1 MNTQNKAELSASIWR
16 RPVQERLA
24 RLKNGRIEVLEA
36 GQRVVLGASN
46 PVRAEPWERG
56 HVPRGVSAL
65 REGETPSPPDFQ
77 KQREPGDLPVA
88 TFEVLDSSCWRA
100 IATGGA
106 LGAAE
111 SFMDGQWRSPDPAG
125 LLRLMLRDQDVLEG
139 LGGPL
144 SVLGAVPRWIGHALR
159 RNTRTGARR
168 NISAHY
174 DVGNDFFRLFLDS
187 TMLYSCA
194 YFPSKDASLE
204 EASIAK
210 LDRLCEMLQ
219 LKPGLRVLEIG
230 SGWGACAIHMAREY
244 GCQVVSITISERQH
258 AEAVR
263 RVRAA
268 GLEDR
273 VEIRMQDYRDVS
285 GQFDRLISIEM
296 IEAVGTQYLNLFFQR
311 CSELLAPDGLMALQV
326 ITITDQAY
334 RSAVKR
340 VDFIKRY
347 IFPGGFLPSVEAI
360 MGAVRRCTDFRLVRM
375 EDIGSHYVRTLR
387 LWAEALRENWNA
399 AKDLG
404 YSSEFL
410 RMYEFYFRYCEAG
423 FAERTIGDAQMLFA
437 KPQAG

>member
-1 MNTQNKAELSASIWR
+1 MNAHARADLPSSIWR
-16 RPVQERLA
+16 RPVQQRLA
-24 RLKNGRIEVLEA
+24 QLKNGRLVVLEA
-36 GQRVVLGASN
+36 GRRSILGGQGNS
-46 PVRAEPWERG
+46 
-56 HVPRGVSAL
+56 
-65 REGETPSPPDFQ
+65 
-77 KQREPGDLPVA
+77 GDLPEA
-88 TFEVLDSSCWRA
+88 TFEVLDSNCWQA
-100 IATGGA
+100 VATGGA

-111 SFMDGQWRSPDPAG
+111 AFMDGQWRSPDLAG
-125 LLRLMLRDQDVLEG
+125 LLRMMLRDQEVLEG
-139 LGGPL
+139 LGGPF
-144 SVLGAVPRWIGHALR
+144 SFLGAISRWIGHALR
-159 RNTRTGARR
+159 RNSRSGARR

-174 DVGNDFFRLFLDS
+174 DVGNDFFQLFLDP

-194 YFPSKDASLE
+194 YFSSEDASLE

-210 LDRLCEMLQ
+210 LDRLCAMLG

-230 SGWGACAIHMAREY
+230 SGWGACAIHMARKY
-244 GCQVVSITISERQH
+244 GCNVVSITISERQH

-263 RVRAA
+263 RVEAA

-273 VEIRMQDYRDVS
+273 VEIRMQDYRDVP

-296 IEAVGTQYLNLFFQR
+296 IEAVGAQYLDLFFNR
-311 CSELLAPDGLMALQV
+311 CSDLLKPDGLMALQA

-334 RSAVKR
+334 REAVRR

-360 MGAVRRCTDFRLVRM
+360 MGAVRRRTDFRLVRM

-387 LWAEALRENWNA
+387 IWAEALRQKWQA
-399 AKDLG
+399 ARELG
-404 YSSEFL
+404 YSEEFL

-437 KPQAG
+437 KPDAS

>member
-1 MNTQNKAELSASIWR
+1 MSAQEKIDLPASIWR
-16 RPVQERLA
+16 RPVQKRLA
-24 RLKNGRIEVLEA
+24 RLENGRLEVLEA

-46 PVRAEPWERG
+46 AVQAEPWERRR
-56 HVPRGVSAL
+56 PAL
-65 REGETPSPPDFQ
+65 REGETPSPPDVQ
-77 KQREPGDLPVA
+77 GQGYPDNLPLA
-88 TFEVLDSSCWRA
+88 TFEVLDSACWQA

-111 SFMDGQWRSPDPAG
+111 SFMDGQWRSPDLAG
-125 LLRLMLRDQDVLEG
+125 LLRLMLRDQVVLQGLEG
-139 LGGPL
+139 SL
-144 SVLGAVPRWIGHALR
+144 SALGAIPRWIGHALR
-159 RNTRTGARR
+159 RNTRSGSRR

-174 DVGNDFFRLFLDS
+174 DVGNDFFRLFLDP

-194 YFPSKDASLE
+194 YFPSEDASLE
-204 EASIAK
+204 EASIVK
-210 LDRLCEMLQ
+210 LDRLCNMLQ

-230 SGWGACAIHMAREY
+230 SGWGACAIHMAGEY
-244 GCQVVSITISERQH
+244 DCQVVSITISERQH

-273 VEIRMQDYRDVS
+273 VEIRMQDYRDVN

-296 IEAVGTQYLNLFFQR
+296 IEAVGAQYLNLFFQR
-311 CSELLAPDGLMALQV
+311 CCELLAPDGLMALQA

-360 MGAVRRCTDFRLVRM
+360 MGAVRRCTDFRLARM

-387 LWAEALRENWNA
+387 LWAEALCENWNT

>member
-1 MNTQNKAELSASIWR
+1 MNAQEKIDLPASVWR
-16 RPVQERLA
+16 RPVQKRLA
-24 RLKNGRIEVLEA
+24 ELENGRLEVLEA

-46 PVRAEPWERG
+46 PEVQG
-56 HVPRGVSAL
+56 QGS
-65 REGETPSPPDFQ
+65 S
-77 KQREPGDLPVA
+77 GDLPLA
-88 TFEVLDSSCWRA
+88 TLEVLDSACWRT

-111 SFMDGQWRSPDPAG
+111 SFMDGQWRSPDLAG
-125 LLRLMLRDQDVLEG
+125 LLRLMLRDEDVLEG

-144 SVLGAVPRWIGHALR
+144 SALGAIPRWIGHALR
-159 RNTRTGARR
+159 RNTRSGSRR

-174 DVGNDFFRLFLDS
+174 DVGNDFFQLFLDP

-194 YFPSKDASLE
+194 YFASEDATLE

-219 LKPGLRVLEIG
+219 LKPGLCVLEIG
-230 SGWGACAIHMAREY
+230 SGWGACAIHMARKY

-263 RVRAA
+263 RVKAA
-268 GLEDR
+268 GLEDL
-273 VEIRMQDYRDVS
+273 VEIRMQDYRDTG

-296 IEAVGTQYLNLFFQR
+296 IEAVGAQYLDLFFKR
-311 CSELLAPDGLMALQV
+311 CSELLKPDGLMALQA

-334 RSAVKR
+334 RAAVKR

-347 IFPGGFLPSVEAI
+347 VFPGGFLPSVEAI
-360 MGAVRRCTDFRLVRM
+360 MGAVRRRTDFRLVRM
-375 EDIGSHYVRTLR
+375 EDIGGHYVRTLR
-387 LWAEALRENWNA
+387 LWAEALRRNWDA
-399 AKDLG
+399 AMELG
-404 YSSEFL
+404 YSGEFL

-423 FAERTIGDAQMLFA
+423 FAERAIGDAQMLFA
-437 KPQAG
+437 KPRAHC

>member
-1 MNTQNKAELSASIWR
+1 MNAKEKAELPASMWR
-16 RPVQERLA
+16 RPVQKRLA
-24 RLKNGRIEVLEA
+24 LLENGRLEVLES
-36 GQRVVLGASN
+36 GQERILGGQGDS
-46 PVRAEPWERG
+46 
-56 HVPRGVSAL
+56 
-65 REGETPSPPDFQ
+65 
-77 KQREPGDLPVA
+77 GDLPRA
-88 TFEVLDSSCWRA
+88 TLEVMDSACWRA

-111 SFMDGQWRSPDPAG
+111 SFMDGQWRSPDLAG
-125 LLRLMLRDQDVLEG
+125 LLRLMLRNQKVVEG

-144 SVLGAVPRWIGHALR
+144 SALGGVSRWIGHALR
-159 RNTRTGARR
+159 RNTRSGSRR

-174 DVGNDFFRLFLDS
+174 DVGNDFFQLFLDP

-194 YFPSKDASLE
+194 YFPSEDANLE

-219 LKPGLRVLEIG
+219 LKPGLKVLEIG
-230 SGWGACAIHMAREY
+230 SGWGACAIHMARKY
-244 GCQVVSITISERQH
+244 GCRVVSITISKRQH
-258 AEAVR
+258 AEAVS
-263 RVRAA
+263 RVEAA
-268 GLEDR
+268 GLEGL
-273 VEIRMQDYRDVS
+273 VEVRMQDYRDTG

-296 IEAVGTQYLNLFFQR
+296 IEAVGAQYLDLFFKR
-311 CSELLAPDGLMALQV
+311 CSELLRPEGLMALQA

-334 RSAVKR
+334 RDAVRR

-360 MGAVRRCTDFRLVRM
+360 MGAVRRRTDFRLVRM

-387 LWAEALRENWNA
+387 LWADALRRNWNA
-399 AKDLG
+399 AKALG

-437 KPQAG
+437 KPLAP

>member
-1 MNTQNKAELSASIWR
+1 MNAQDKAGLPASIWR
-16 RPVQERLA
+16 RPVQKRLA
-24 RLKNGRIEVLEA
+24 LLENGRLQVLEA
-36 GQRVVLGASN
+36 GQKKILG
-46 PVRAEPWERG
+46 G
-56 HVPRGVSAL
+56 
-65 REGETPSPPDFQ
+65 Q
-77 KQREPGDLPVA
+77 GDSDNLPLA
-88 TFEVLDSSCWRA
+88 TFEVLDSACWRA

-111 SFMDGQWRSPDPAG
+111 SFMDGQWRSPDLAG
-125 LLRLMLRDQDVLEG
+125 LLRLMLRNEAVVEG

-144 SVLGAVPRWIGHALR
+144 SALGSIPRWMGHALR
-159 RNTRTGARR
+159 RNTRSGSRR

-174 DVGNDFFRLFLDS
+174 DVGNDFFQLFLDP

-194 YFPSKDASLE
+194 YFPSEDASLE
-204 EASIAK
+204 QASIAK

-230 SGWGACAIHMAREY
+230 SGWGACAIHMARKY
-244 GCQVVSITISERQH
+244 GCRVVSITISERQH

-263 RVRAA
+263 RVRDA

-273 VEIRMQDYRDVS
+273 VEIRMQDYRDTG

-296 IEAVGTQYLNLFFQR
+296 IEAVGAQYLNLFFRR
-311 CSELLAPDGLMALQV
+311 CSELLKPDGLMALQA

-360 MGAVRRCTDFRLVRM
+360 MGAVRRRTDFRLVRM

-387 LWAEALRENWNA
+387 LWAEALREKWQA
-399 AKDLG
+399 ARELG
-404 YSSEFL
+404 YSEEFL

-423 FAERTIGDAQMLFA
+423 FAERTIGDAQLLFA
-437 KPQAG
+437 KPRADC

>member
-1 MNTQNKAELSASIWR
+1 MKAKVSTDLPASVWR
-16 RPVQERLA
+16 RPVQERLD
-24 RLKNGRIEVLEA
+24 RLQNGRLEVLEA
-36 GQRVVLGASN
+36 GHRHVLGGQGGS
-46 PVRAEPWERG
+46 
-56 HVPRGVSAL
+56 
-65 REGETPSPPDFQ
+65 
-77 KQREPGDLPVA
+77 GDLPQA
-88 TFEVLDSSCWRA
+88 TIEVLDAGCWRA

-111 SFMDGQWRSPDPAG
+111 AFMDGQWRSPDLAG
-125 LLRLMLRDQDVLEG
+125 LLRLMLRDQAALEG
-139 LGGPL
+139 LEGPF
-144 SVLGAVPRWIGHALR
+144 SFLGAVPRWIGHSLR
-159 RNTRTGARR
+159 RNTRSGARR

-174 DVGNDFFRLFLDS
+174 DVGNDFFGLFLDP

-194 YFPSKDASLE
+194 YFPSEDATLE

-219 LKPGLRVLEIG
+219 LKAGLRVLEIG
-230 SGWGACAIHMAREY
+230 SGWGGCAIHMARHY
-244 GCQVVSITISERQH
+244 GCKVVSITISERQH

-263 RVRAA
+263 RVKAA

-273 VEIRMQDYRDVS
+273 VEIRMQDYRDIA

-296 IEAVGTQYLNLFFQR
+296 IEAVGAQYLGLFFNR
-311 CSELLAPDGLMALQV
+311 CSELLKPDGLMALQA
-326 ITITDQAY
+326 ITITDQGY

-360 MGAVRRCTDFRLVRM
+360 MGAVRQRTDFRLLRM

-387 LWAEALRENWNA
+387 LWAEGLRRNWDA
-399 AKDLG
+399 AKGLG
-404 YSSEFL
+404 YSGEFL

-437 KPQAG
+437 KPQAR

>member
-1 MNTQNKAELSASIWR
+1 MNAQVKAKLPASIWR
-16 RPVQERLA
+16 RPVQQRLA
-24 RLKNGRIEVLEA
+24 QLKNGRLVVLEA
-36 GQRVVLGASN
+36 GRRSILGGQGNS
-46 PVRAEPWERG
+46 
-56 HVPRGVSAL
+56 
-65 REGETPSPPDFQ
+65 
-77 KQREPGDLPVA
+77 GDLPEA
-88 TFEVLDSSCWRA
+88 TFEVLDSNCWQA
-100 IATGGA
+100 VATGGA

-111 SFMDGQWRSPDPAG
+111 AFMDGQWRSPDLAG
-125 LLRLMLRDQDVLEG
+125 LLRMMLRDQEVLEG
-139 LGGPL
+139 LGGPF
-144 SVLGAVPRWIGHALR
+144 SFLGAISRWIGHALR
-159 RNTRTGARR
+159 RNSRSGARR

-174 DVGNDFFRLFLDS
+174 DVGNDFFQLFLDP

-194 YFPSKDASLE
+194 YFSSEDASLE

-210 LDRLCEMLQ
+210 LDRLCAMLG

-230 SGWGACAIHMAREY
+230 SGWGACAIHMARKY
-244 GCQVVSITISERQH
+244 GCNVVSITISERQH

-263 RVRAA
+263 RVEAA

-273 VEIRMQDYRDVS
+273 VEIRMQDYRDVP

-296 IEAVGTQYLNLFFQR
+296 IEAVGAQYLDLFFNR
-311 CSELLAPDGLMALQV
+311 CSDLLKPDGLMALQA

-334 RSAVKR
+334 REAVRR

-360 MGAVRRCTDFRLVRM
+360 MGAVRRRTDFRLVRM

-387 LWAEALRENWNA
+387 IWAEALRQKWQA
-399 AKDLG
+399 ALELG
-404 YSSEFL
+404 YSEEFL

-437 KPQAG
+437 KPDAS

>member
-1 MNTQNKAELSASIWR
+1 MNAREKIDLPASMWR
-16 RPVQERLA
+16 RPVQKRLA
-24 RLKNGRIEVLEA
+24 RLENGRLEVLEA

-46 PVRAEPWERG
+46 PLPDV
-56 HVPRGVSAL
+56 
-65 REGETPSPPDFQ
+65 EGKGNS
-77 KQREPGDLPVA
+77 GDLPLA
-88 TFEVLDSSCWRA
+88 TLEVLDSDCWRT
-100 IATGGA
+100 IARGGA

-111 SFMDGQWRSPDPAG
+111 SFMDGQWRSPDLAG
-125 LLRLMLRDQDVLEG
+125 LLRLMLRDEDVLEG

-144 SVLGAVPRWIGHALR
+144 SALGAIPRWIGHALR
-159 RNTRTGARR
+159 RNTRSGSRR

-174 DVGNDFFRLFLDS
+174 DVGNDFFQLFLDP

-194 YFPSKDASLE
+194 YFASEDASLE

-210 LDRLCEMLQ
+210 LDRLCEVLQ

-230 SGWGACAIHMAREY
+230 SGWGACAIHMARKY

-263 RVRAA
+263 RVKAA
-268 GLEDR
+268 GLEDL
-273 VEIRMQDYRDVS
+273 VEIRMQDYRDTG

-296 IEAVGTQYLNLFFQR
+296 IEAVGAQYLDLFFKR
-311 CSELLAPDGLMALQV
+311 CSELLKPDGLMALQA

-334 RSAVKR
+334 RAAVKR

-347 IFPGGFLPSVEAI
+347 VFPGGFLPSVEAI
-360 MGAVRRCTDFRLVRM
+360 MGAVRRRTDFRLVRM

-387 LWAEALRENWNA
+387 LWAEALRRNWDA
-399 AKDLG
+399 AKELG
-404 YSSEFL
+404 YSGEFL

-437 KPQAG
+437 KPRAHC

>member
-1 MNTQNKAELSASIWR
+1 MNTREIADLPASAWR
-16 RPVQERLA
+16 RPVQKRLA
-24 RLKNGRIEVLEA
+24 GLRNGRLEILEA
-36 GQRVVLGASN
+36 GQRVVLGASM
-46 PVRAEPWERG
+46 R
-56 HVPRGVSAL
+56 
-65 REGETPSPPDFQ
+65 SPQGQGDPD
-77 KQREPGDLPVA
+77 DLSPA
-88 TFEVLDSSCWRA
+88 TFEVLDSDCWQA

-111 SFMDGQWRSPDPAG
+111 SFMEGHWRSPDLAG
-125 LLRLMLRDQDVLEG
+125 LLRLMLRNQDVLEG
-139 LGGPL
+139 LDGPL
-144 SVLGAVPRWIGHALR
+144 SALGAIPRWIGHALR
-159 RNTRTGARR
+159 RNTRSGSRR

-174 DVGNDFFRLFLDS
+174 DVGNDFFELFLDP

-194 YFPSKDASLE
+194 FFQSEDTSLE

-230 SGWGACAIHMAREY
+230 SGWGACAIHMARKY
-244 GCQVVSITISERQH
+244 GCRVVSITISEQQH

-263 RVRAA
+263 RVKAA
-268 GLEDR
+268 GLEEQ
-273 VEIRMQDYRDVS
+273 VEIRMQDYRDVG

-296 IEAVGTQYLNLFFQR
+296 IEAVGAEYLNLFFRR
-311 CSELLAPDGLMALQV
+311 CSELLAPDALMALQT

-334 RSAVKR
+334 RDAVKR

-360 MGAVRRCTDFRLVRM
+360 MGAVRRRTDFRLVRM

-387 LWAEALRENWNA
+387 LWAEALRRNRNA
-399 AKDLG
+399 AKELG
-404 YSSEFL
+404 YSGEFL

>member
-1 MNTQNKAELSASIWR
+1 MNAHARADLPSSIWR
-16 RPVQERLA
+16 RPVQQRLA
-24 RLKNGRIEVLEA
+24 QLKNGRLVVLEA
-36 GQRVVLGASN
+36 GRRSILGGQGNS
-46 PVRAEPWERG
+46 
-56 HVPRGVSAL
+56 
-65 REGETPSPPDFQ
+65 
-77 KQREPGDLPVA
+77 GDLPEA
-88 TFEVLDSSCWRA
+88 TFEVLDSNCWQA
-100 IATGGA
+100 VATGGA

-111 SFMDGQWRSPDPAG
+111 AFMDGQWRSPDLAG
-125 LLRLMLRDQDVLEG
+125 LLRMMLRDQEVLEG
-139 LGGPL
+139 LGGTF
-144 SVLGAVPRWIGHALR
+144 SFLGAISRWIGHALR
-159 RNTRTGARR
+159 RNSRSGARR

-174 DVGNDFFRLFLDS
+174 DVGNDFFQLFLDP

-194 YFPSKDASLE
+194 YFSSEDASLE

-210 LDRLCEMLQ
+210 LDRLCAMLG

-230 SGWGACAIHMAREY
+230 SGWGACAIHMARKY
-244 GCQVVSITISERQH
+244 GCNVVSITISERQH

-263 RVRAA
+263 RVEAA

-273 VEIRMQDYRDVS
+273 VEIRMQDYRDVP

-296 IEAVGTQYLNLFFQR
+296 IEAVGAQYLDLFFNR
-311 CSELLAPDGLMALQV
+311 CSDLLKPDGLMALQA

-334 RSAVKR
+334 REAVRR

-360 MGAVRRCTDFRLVRM
+360 MGAVRRRTDFRLVRM

-387 LWAEALRENWNA
+387 IWAEALRQKWQA
-399 AKDLG
+399 ALELG
-404 YSSEFL
+404 YSEEFL

-437 KPQAG
+437 KPDAS

>member
-1 MNTQNKAELSASIWR
+1 MNAQEKIDLPASIWR
-16 RPVQERLA
+16 RPVQKRLA
-24 RLKNGRIEVLEA
+24 RLENGRLEVLEA

-46 PVRAEPWERG
+46 LVRTEPWKRG
-56 HVPRGVSAL
+56 RPAL
-65 REGETPSPPDFQ
+65 GEGETPSPTEDQ
-77 KQREPGDLPVA
+77 GQGSSGDLPLA
-88 TFEVLDSSCWRA
+88 TLEVLDSGCWRE
-100 IATGGA
+100 IAKGGA

-111 SFMDGQWRSPDPAG
+111 SFMEGQWRSPDLAG
-125 LLRLMLRDQDVLEG
+125 LLRLMLREEHVLEG

-144 SVLGAVPRWIGHALR
+144 STLGGVSRWIGHALR
-159 RNTRTGARR
+159 RNSRSGSRR

-174 DVGNDFFRLFLDS
+174 DVGNDFFQLFLDP
-187 TMLYSCA
+187 TMLYSCG
-194 YFPSKDASLE
+194 YFPSEDASLE

-230 SGWGACAIHMAREY
+230 SGWGACAIHMARKY
-244 GCQVVSITISERQH
+244 GCRVVSITISERQH

-263 RVRAA
+263 RVKAA

-273 VEIRMQDYRDVS
+273 VEIRMQDYRDTD

-296 IEAVGTQYLNLFFQR
+296 IEAVGAQYLDLFFHR
-311 CSELLAPDGLMALQV
+311 CSELLKPDGLMALQA

-334 RSAVKR
+334 RAAVKR
-340 VDFIKRY
+340 VDFIKRF

-360 MGAVRRCTDFRLVRM
+360 MGAVRRRTDFRLIQM
-375 EDIGSHYVRTLR
+375 EDIGIHYVRTLR
-387 LWAEALRENWNA
+387 LWAEAMQQKWQEARE
-399 AKDLG
+399 LG
-404 YSSEFL
+404 YSEKFL

-437 KPQAG
+437 KPQAR

>member
-1 MNTQNKAELSASIWR
+1 MNAQKKIDLPASMWR
-16 RPVQERLA
+16 RPVQNRLA
-24 RLKNGRIEVLEA
+24 LLENGRLEVLEA
-36 GQRVVLGASN
+36 GQRVVLGGQGS
-46 PVRAEPWERG
+46 
-56 HVPRGVSAL
+56 S
-65 REGETPSPPDFQ
+65 
-77 KQREPGDLPVA
+77 GDLPLA
-88 TFEVLDSSCWRA
+88 TMEVLDSACWRA

-111 SFMDGQWRSPDPAG
+111 SFMDGQWRSPDLAG
-125 LLRLMLRDQDVLEG
+125 LLRLMLRNQKVVEG

-144 SVLGAVPRWIGHALR
+144 SALGGVSRRIGHALR
-159 RNTRTGARR
+159 RNTRSGSRR

-174 DVGNDFFRLFLDS
+174 DVGNDFFQLFLDP

-194 YFPSKDASLE
+194 YFPSEDASLE

-219 LKPGLRVLEIG
+219 LKPGLKVLEIG
-230 SGWGACAIHMAREY
+230 SGWGACAIHMARKY
-244 GCQVVSITISERQH
+244 GCRVVSITISERQH
-258 AEAVR
+258 AEAVS
-263 RVRAA
+263 RVKAA
-268 GLEDR
+268 GLEGL
-273 VEIRMQDYRDVS
+273 VEIRMQDYRDTG

-296 IEAVGTQYLNLFFQR
+296 IEAVGAQYLDLFFKR
-311 CSELLAPDGLMALQV
+311 CSELLKPEGLMALQA

-334 RSAVKR
+334 RDAVRR

-360 MGAVRRCTDFRLVRM
+360 MGAVRRRTDFRLVRM

-387 LWAEALRENWNA
+387 LWSDALRRNWNA
-399 AKDLG
+399 AKALG

-437 KPQAG
+437 KPLAR